1 VFPQVTVP
9 GRQQYNSMFGVL
21 EGFAAIW
28 LVILCGYLVGRKGI
42 LGPHGREVLNMLTF
56 SVASPALL
64 FTTIA
69 KADPYS
75 VLGPQLAVAGL
86 SAFVVL
92 VLYWAVTRWWLKRDA
107 GERTIG
113 AMSAS
118 TVNSANL
125 GLPIATYVLGDPAWA
140 APVLLFQL
148 AVFTPLNL
156 SMMDA
161 ATQRVGKG
169 IKGILK
175 GIVTNPMI
183 IGALAGLA
191 VALLKWDV
199 PTIIWTPLDVLAGAS
214 VPAMLL
220 AFGISLVGSRPLQ
233 KSLGRR
239 RDVWTAVALKL
250 LIHPLIAWFLAA
262 VLFGMNAEHVYIAV
276 ILACL
281 PTAQNIFVNAS
292 RYGSGVT
299 LAKDTVLV
307 TSVLGIPVMF
317 AVAALLGG

>member
-1 VFPQVTVP
+1 V
-9 GRQQYNSMFGVL
+9 YGVL

-28 LVILCGYLVGRKGI
+28 LVILVGYVIGRKQV
-42 LGPHGREVLNMLTF
+42 LGSQGREVLNMLTF

-75 VLGPQLAVAGL
+75 VLGPQLAVAGI
-86 SAFVVL
+86 SACIVL
-92 VLYWAVTRWWLKRDA
+92 LLYWTVTRWWLRRDA

-113 AMSAS
+113 SMAAS

-148 AVFTPLNL
+148 AIFTPLNL

-161 ATQRVGKG
+161 ATQRAGTGFKG
-169 IKGILK
+169 VLK
-175 GIVTNPMI
+175 GLVTNPMI
-183 IGALAGLA
+183 IGALLGLA
-191 VALLKWDV
+191 VSLLKWDV
-199 PTIIWTPLDVLAGAS
+199 PKIIWTPLDVLAGAA

-233 KSLGRR
+233 RDLGRR
-239 RDVWTAVALKL
+239 RDVWTAVVAKL
-250 LIHPLIAWFLAA
+250 LLHPVIAWVMAA
-262 VLFGMNAEHVYIAV
+262 FVFRMNAEHIYIAV

-292 RYGSGVT
+292 RYDSGITV
-299 LAKDTVLV
+299 AKDTVLV

-317 AVAALLGG
+317 IVAALLGG

>member
-1 VFPQVTVP
+1 M
-9 GRQQYNSMFGVL
+9 YGVL

-28 LVILCGYLVGRKGI
+28 LVILTGYIVGRMGL

-86 SAFVVL
+86 SACVVL
-92 VLYWAVTRWWLKRDA
+92 ALYWFGTRWWLRRDA

-148 AVFTPLNL
+148 AIFTPVNL

-161 ATQRVGKG
+161 ATQRAGKG
-169 IKGILK
+169 ITGVLK

-183 IGALAGLA
+183 IGALAGL
-191 VALLKWDV
+191 VVSLLKWDV

-233 KSLGRR
+233 KDLGRR
-239 RDVWTAVALKL
+239 RDVWSAVGMKL
-250 LIHPLIAWFLAA
+250 LLHPVIAWLLATF
-262 VLFGMNAEHVYIAV
+262 VFGMDSQHVYIAV

-292 RYGSGVT
+292 RYDSGVT
-299 LAKDTVLV
+299 IAKDTVLV

-317 AVAALLGG
+317 LVAALLGG

>member
-1 VFPQVTVP
+1 M
-9 GRQQYNSMFGVL
+9 YGVL

-28 LVILCGYLVGRKGI
+28 VVIGVGYLVAKKNI
-42 LGPHGREVLNMLTF
+42 LGPDARQVLNMLTF

-64 FTTIA
+64 FTTVA
-69 KADPYS
+69 KADPYT
-75 VLGPQLAVAGL
+75 VLGPQLAVATL

-92 VLYWAVTRWWLKRDA
+92 GLYWLLTRWWLRRDPA
-107 GERTIG
+107 ERTIG

-125 GLPIATYVLGDPAWA
+125 GLPIAAYVLGEPALA
-140 APVLLFQL
+140 APVILFQL
-148 AVFTPLNL
+148 AIFTPLNL

-161 ATQRVGKG
+161 ATHRAGHG

-183 IGALAGLA
+183 VGSLLGLV

-214 VPAMLL
+214 VPAMLM

-233 KSLGRR
+233 KNLGRR
-239 RDVWTAVALKL
+239 SDVWTATALKL
-250 LIHPLIAWFLAA
+250 LVHPLIALALA
-262 VLFGMNAEHVYIAV
+262 SLVFGLEGEHLYAAV

-292 RYGSGVT
+292 RYDAGVT
-299 LAKDTVLV
+299 VAKDTVLM

-317 AVAALLGG
+317 VVAALLG

>member
-1 VFPQVTVP
+1 M
-9 GRQQYNSMFGVL
+9 YGVL

-28 LVILCGYLVGRKGI
+28 LVILTGYIVGRMGL
-42 LGPHGREVLNMLTF
+42 LGPHGREVLNVLTF

-75 VLGPQLAVAGL
+75 VLGPQLAVASL
-86 SAFVVL
+86 SAGVVL
-92 VLYWAVTRWWLKRDA
+92 VIYWFATRWWLRRDA

-148 AVFTPLNL
+148 AIFTPLNL

-161 ATQRVGKG
+161 ATQRAGKG
-169 IKGILK
+169 VKGVLK

-183 IGALAGLA
+183 IGSLAGLA
-191 VALLKWDV
+191 VSLLGWHV
-199 PTIIWTPLDVLAGAS
+199 PTIIWTPLDVLAGAA

-233 KSLGRR
+233 KNLGRR
-239 RDVWTAVALKL
+239 RDVWTAVGLKL
-250 LIHPLIAWFLAA
+250 LIHPLIAWLMAT
-262 VLFGMNAEHVYIAV
+262 LIFGMDSEHTYIAV

-299 LAKDTVLV
+299 IAKDTVLV
-307 TSVLGIPVMF
+307 TSVLGIPAMF